1 MSCCHSNILIEDLR
15 CCSGVDNESVQI
27 CGGNECIRSS
37 TACHLIIPFK
47 GSYVCGGHHDTYRYN
62 SYEQANSIK
71 KCLLPISRQHSG
83 TADIPK
89 LVVTLYTEV

>member
-1 MSCCHSNILIEDLR
+1 MHPEQYRLPFNHTLNGLP
-15 CCSGVDNESVQI
+15 CSAAA
-27 CGGNECIRSS
+27 
-37 TACHLIIPFK
+37 TAIT
-47 GSYVCGGHHDTYRYN
+47 SMRYN

>member
-1 MSCCHSNILIEDLR
+1 MHPEQYRLPFNHTLKGLTCPAVATVRSCW
-15 CCSGVDNESVQI
+15 
-27 CGGNECIRSS
+27 
-37 TACHLIIPFK
+37 
-47 GSYVCGGHHDTYRYN
+47 YN

>member
-1 MSCCHSNILIEDLR
+1 MHPKQYRLPFNHTPK
-15 CCSGVDNESVQI
+15 GFWSVVAKPQ
-27 CGGNECIRSS
+27 
-37 TACHLIIPFK
+37 TH
-47 GSYVCGGHHDTYRYN
+47 RYN